1 VKSIIRPKRA
11 RGIAALAVA
20 AAALLL
26 LSGCVSWFLPPKA
39 STTSVPSD
47 EQVAADLVPFY
58 TQMLKWTSCGSG
70 MQCTTAK
77 APRDWAH
84 PTGDSIELALVRQPA
99 KSGKALGSLLVNPG
113 GPGGSGYD
121 FILNSVD
128 YATSAKLQSNF
139 DIVGFDPRGVNHSTP
154 VKCYTDPKE
163 LDSYLYD
170 ITPGVPGSDEWIAA
184 LVGSTKKFGARCLE
198 LTGPLLGLVDTPS
211 AARDMDMVRAALGDK
226 KLNYLGYS
234 YGTLLGQV
242 YADLFPSKTGRLVL
256 DGVVDPAAN
265 DFEGTATQA
274 QGFESA
280 LRAFLVDCPTAKD
293 CPFTGATDQAMTEIR
308 GILDSLDKSPI
319 ADKDGRQLGSSTMF
333 TAIILPLYNKDN
345 WQYLRQLFS
354 SVMSGDASYAFQ
366 LADSYNGRTAEGA
379 YNDNQT
385 EAFISINCLD
395 AHGDGNVVQM
405 RSEAAEL
412 AKLAPVFGPQ
422 MSYGGTGCPNWPV
435 PATRDRVAITAPGSS
450 DILVVGT
457 TNDPATPYKW
467 AQAVAAALVHGHLVT
482 YTGEGHT
489 AYNKSNACVNKAVD
503 SYLVD
508 GVVPQ
513 SDPKC

>member
-1 VKSIIRPKRA
+1 VKSTTRSV
-11 RGIAALAVA
+11 RGRTIAAIASIAALSM
-20 AAALLL
+20 L
-26 LSGCVSWFLPPKA
+26 LSGCVSWFLPPKS
-39 STTSVPSD
+39 STTSAPTG

-58 TQMLKWTSCGSG
+58 TQVLHWTSCGSG
-70 MQCTTAK
+70 MQCTTAQ
-77 APRDWAH
+77 APMDWSHAAGG
-84 PTGDSIELALVRQPA
+84 TIQLALVRQPA

-121 FILNSVD
+121 FVMNSVD
-128 YATSAKLQSNF
+128 YATSAKLQSNY

-154 VKCYTDPKE
+154 VKCYTNAKE

-170 ITPGVPGSDEWIAA
+170 ITPGVPGSDAWIAA
-184 LVGSTKKFGARCLE
+184 LIDSTKKFGARCLE

-211 AARDMDMVRAALGDK
+211 AARDMDMLRAVLGDK

-256 DGVVDPAAN
+256 DGVVDPAAS

-280 LRAFLVDCPTAKD
+280 LRAFLTDCPSAKD
-293 CPFTGATDQAMTEIR
+293 CPFTGSTDQSMTEIR

-319 ADKDGRQLGSSTMF
+319 ANKDGRKLGSATMF

-345 WQYLRQLFS
+345 WQYLRQLFT
-354 SVMSGDASYAFQ
+354 SVLAGDPSYAFQ
-366 LADSYNGRTAEGA
+366 LADSYNGRKADGT
-379 YNDNQT
+379 YSDNQT

-395 AHGDGNVVQM
+395 AHGDGNLDQM
-405 RSEAAEL
+405 RTEAAQL
-412 AKLAPVFGPQ
+412 KQLAPVFGPQ
-422 MSYGGTGCPNWPV
+422 MSYGGTGCPFWPV
-435 PATRDRVAITAPGSS
+435 PAKRDRVAITAPGSS

-467 AQAVAAALVHGHLVT
+467 AKAVAAALVHGHLIT

-489 AYNKSNACVNKAVD
+489 AYNKSNACVNNAVD

-513 SDPKC
+513 SDPNC